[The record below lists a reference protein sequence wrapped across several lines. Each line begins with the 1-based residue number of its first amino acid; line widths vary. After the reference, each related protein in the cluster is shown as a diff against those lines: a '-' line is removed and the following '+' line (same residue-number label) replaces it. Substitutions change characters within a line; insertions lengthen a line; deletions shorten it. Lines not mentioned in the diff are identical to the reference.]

1 LINSDLVEGTFSFNA
16 TTGVLTVARAKMG
29 SLKLKA
35 TIFKDS
41 NVGFSIPISAKIV
54 DSVQIAGATVSDS
67 MIQKGVFYVQLT
79 GTADVPTVFTDA
91 MVSGGRRI
99 PVSVGGLSTDSDVA
113 LGRVASERI
122 HYFVSALDL
131 DGLSAFQF
139 VDSANSP
146 VGFAGGD
153 DTWFLLPEDVE
164 AAEASGGL
172 FIAVR
177 NPTNTSATAIFN
189 FTAVATENDG
199 DVAGNS
205 TTFRVNYVWQ
215 GGGAVGGGGGT
226 TVGGAVG
233 AGGPDV
239 APLAPVVTIGPHQ
252 GIEDIDLPFDITV
265 QADPNGTHSQSFC
278 RCFHFP
284 ISRHLVHYRCF

>member
-1 LINSDLVEGTFSFNA
+1 MSQKYVDLSKFISDAKVGGRLNSLIGGSSLSDLINSDLIEGTFSFNA

-67 MIQKGVFYVQLT
+67 KIQKGAFYVQLT

-91 MVSGGRRI
+91 LVSGGRRI
-99 PVSVGGLSTDSDVA
+99 PMSLGGLSTDSDVA

-139 VDSANSP
+139 VDSTNSP

-153 DTWFLLPEDVE
+153 DTWFLLPEDVD

-177 NPTNTSATAIFN
+177 SPTNSSATAIFN

-215 GGGAVGGGGGT
+215 GGG
-226 TVGGAVG
+226 
-233 AGGPDV
+233 PDV
-239 APLAPVVTIGPHQ
+239 APLAPVVTIGPHR

-265 QADPNGTHSQSFC
+265 EADPNGTHGIPF
-278 RCFHFP
+278 
-284 ISRHLVHYRCF
+284 